1 MASFM
6 GGWKR
11 DAYAGRVTESM
22 VGNQVTL
29 MGWVQR
35 SRDMGGIIFVWL
47 RDITGMVQVV
57 FNESQL
63 PAEAYQLA
71 SSLRSEYVI
80 AVRGEV
86 ALRDEEAVN
95 LQMTTGRLEVL
106 AREAKLLNKAETPP
120 IYIEDDAKDNEAVRL
135 KYRYLD
141 LRKPAMQRTLMMRSQ
156 VIEAIR
162 GHMVS
167 QGFHEVETP
176 ILTKSTPEGARDFLV
191 PSRIHPGTCYAL
203 PQSPQIYKQLLMLSG
218 MDRYFQVARCFRDED
233 SRADRQPEFS
243 QLDLEMSFV
252 EPEDVQTVVEG
263 AFAAVF
269 RQVMDIDIPL
279 PLPRM
284 TWQEAMERFGS
295 DKPDTRYGMEI
306 STVNHLVK
314 DCGFS
319 IFEQAV
325 ERGHTVCAITA
336 KGAAERLSRKEMDA
350 LNEHAKGYHVK
361 GMAWLAVNPDG
372 TQRSSF
378 AKFFSDEKLKAL
390 MAHMNVQD
398 GDALFLIA
406 DKRLVALNAMGQLR
420 IRLANQLD
428 LIDRSK
434 YQLLWIVEFPLLEW
448 NEEDQ
453 RFYAAH
459 HPFTSPMDED
469 LDLMEQH
476 PEQARAKAYDLVL
489 NGIEMG
495 SGSIRIHASVLQER
509 MFKLLGFTHE
519 EAWQRFGFL
528 LEAFKYGTPPHGG
541 FAFGI
546 DRLLMMLVGADS
558 LRDVIAFP
566 KIQNAS
572 DLMMNTPGPVAED
585 QLKALHLRFDDAAK
599 LDQQTDG

>member
-1 MASFM
+1 MAIFM

-11 DAYAGRVTESM
+11 TAYAGKVTEAM
-22 VGNQVTL
+22 VGQEVTL

-35 SRDMGGIIFVWL
+35 SRDMGGIIFVWV
-47 RDITGMVQVV
+47 RDISGMVQAV
-57 FNESQL
+57 FNESEL
-63 PAEAYQLA
+63 DAETYKLA
-71 SSLRSEYVI
+71 TSLRSEYVVAI
-80 AVRGEV
+80 RGEV
-86 ALRDEEAVN
+86 ALRDAAAINE
-95 LQMTTGRLEVL
+95 QMATGRVEVL
-106 AREAKLLNKAETPP
+106 ALEAKVLNAAETPP
-120 IYIEDDAKDNEAVRL
+120 IYIEDGSKENEAVRL

-141 LRKPAMQRTLMMRSQ
+141 LRKPSMQRTLMMRSR

-167 QGFHEVETP
+167 EGFHEVETP

-191 PSRIHPGTCYAL
+191 PSRIHEGEFYAL

-269 RQVMDIDIPL
+269 KDVKGIDIEL

-284 TWQEAMERFGS
+284 TWKDAMERYGS

-306 STVNHLVK
+306 STVNDWVK

-325 ERGHTVCAITA
+325 TDGHIVCGITA
-336 KGAAERLSRKEMDA
+336 KNASERLSRKEMDA
-350 LNEHAKGYHVK
+350 LNEYAKTYHVK
-361 GMAWLAVNPDG
+361 GMAWLAINQDG
-372 TQRSSF
+372 TYRSSF
-378 AKFFSDEKLKAL
+378 AKFFDEGKLKAL
-390 MAHMNVQD
+390 LEHMD
-398 GDALFLIA
+398 AKPGDAVFFIA

-428 LIDRSK
+428 MVDKERFN
-434 YQLLWIVEFPLLEW
+434 LLWVVEFPLLEW
-448 NEEDQ
+448 DEEDQ
-453 RFYAAH
+453 RYHAAH

-469 LDLMEQH
+469 FELMEKH
-476 PEQARAKAYDLVL
+476 PEQVRAKSYDLVI

-495 SGSIRIHASVLQER
+495 SGSIRIHASDLQER
-509 MFKLLGFTHE
+509 MFKLLGFTQE
-519 EAWQRFGFL
+519 EAWKRFGFL

-546 DRLLMMLVGADS
+546 DRLMMILTQAES

-572 DLMMNTPGPVAED
+572 CLMMDTPSAVADD
-585 QLKALHLRFDDAAK
+585 QLKALKLRFDPER
-599 LDQQTDG
+599 